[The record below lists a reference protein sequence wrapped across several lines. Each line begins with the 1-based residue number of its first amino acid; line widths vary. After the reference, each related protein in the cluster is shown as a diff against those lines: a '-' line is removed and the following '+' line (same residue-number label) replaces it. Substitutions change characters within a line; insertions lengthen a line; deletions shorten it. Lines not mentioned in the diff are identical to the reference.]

1 MITTG
6 RAASAARDNN
16 ERINDEVR
24 RYEGLIILNT
34 AGQADGALKAIESAK
49 KSIIKLGG
57 KIEAEQKLDRRAF
70 ARVTDK
76 KVSAGFYVNLIFSLP
91 PAALAELKVDL
102 KHREDVFR
110 MLITLAT
117 AAKEPAPAQ

>member
-1 MITTG
+1 M
-6 RAASAARDNN
+6 
-16 ERINDEVR
+16 
-24 RYEGLIILNT
+24 NT
-34 AGQADGALKAIESAK
+34 AGQADGAVKAIESAK

-57 KIEAEQKLDRRAF
+57 RLEAEQKLDRRAF

-91 PAALAELKVDL
+91 PAALAELNADL

-110 MLITLAT
+110 MQITLAP
-117 AAKEPAPAQ
+117 AAKEPAAAQ